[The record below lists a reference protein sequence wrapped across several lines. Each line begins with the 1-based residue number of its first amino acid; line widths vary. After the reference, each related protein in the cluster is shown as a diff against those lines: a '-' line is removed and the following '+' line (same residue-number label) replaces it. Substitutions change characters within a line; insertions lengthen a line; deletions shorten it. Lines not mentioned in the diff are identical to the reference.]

1 MTNNS
6 DVRLFNN
13 EARGRNTNMQRDYMR
28 EKKKKEKKN
37 EDNYGDPHS
46 TIIIYYQRECVSFIS
61 STMNFIKVDF
71 YTMHYLMSIRFI

>member
-28 EKKKKEKKN
+28 EKKEKEKKMKTTMVN
-37 EDNYGDPHS
+37 PTPQSLY
-46 TIIIYYQRECVSFIS
+46 IIRENAYRLFRVQ
-61 STMNFIKVDF
+61 
-71 YTMHYLMSIRFI
+71 